1 MLNLNAPKGYDVFL
15 GGTTNESIW
24 RNIFIEEIKKV
35 APNIKCFN
43 PVVDNWTPECI
54 ELENFIKAT
63 SKHHVYVIT
72 PLMIGVYSI
81 AEAIESAMN
90 NKLTYFVV
98 LETDP
103 TNPDR
108 KFSEQMLYSLDAV
121 GEMVKSHFGNYYRGN
136 DLSSVIK
143 NVCANFVEATIRSI

>member
-1 MLNLNAPKGYDVFL
+1 MLNLNTPKGYDVFL

-121 GEMVKSHFGNYYRGN
+121 GEMVKSHFGNYYRSN

-143 NVCANFVEATIRSI
+143 DVCANFVEATIRSI

>member
-121 GEMVKSHFGNYYRGN
+121 GEMVKSHFGNYYRSN

-143 NVCANFVEATIRSI
+143 SVCANFVEATIRSI